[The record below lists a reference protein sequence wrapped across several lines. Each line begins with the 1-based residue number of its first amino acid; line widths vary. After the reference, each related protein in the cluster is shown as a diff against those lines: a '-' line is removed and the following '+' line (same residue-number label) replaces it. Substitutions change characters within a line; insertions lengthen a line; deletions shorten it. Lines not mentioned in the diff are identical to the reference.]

1 VRSFGDGGAK
11 EERGDRSDRMRIMMV
26 MMKQGNKEIVMTM
39 LRNKKELKTWR
50 TKKMCVKK

>member
-1 VRSFGDGGAK
+1 MRSFGDGGAK